1 MSVGASSSFYKSQT
15 CVSFALA
22 TKCGCAD
29 CSGPVDLLRMKTL
42 SLEGKVA
49 LVTGASRGIGRSI
62 AEEFLAAGADLVVNY
77 NKTPVEDL
85 SRSAEAQ
92 GRRAVAVQADVSVPA
107 DCDKLVETA
116 VSTFGKIDIL
126 VNNAGITR
134 DTLLMRMDEAAWD
147 AVIDTNLKSVYACCR
162 AAVKH
167 MMKARSGSIINIS
180 STSGLMG
187 LAGQTNYS
195 ASKAGMIGFTKALAK
210 EVASRGIRVNAIAP
224 GFITSDMTNALDEK
238 MRDRVLE
245 EIPLKRF
252 GEPVDIANAAL
263 YLASPISS
271 FVTGT
276 VLVVDGGM
284 RME

>member
-1 MSVGASSSFYKSQT
+1 
-15 CVSFALA
+15 
-22 TKCGCAD
+22 
-29 CSGPVDLLRMKTL
+29 MKTL

-49 LVTGASRGIGRSI
+49 LVTGASRGIGRAI

-77 NKTPVEDL
+77 NKTPVEEL

-92 GRRAVAVQADVSVPA
+92 GRRAVGVQADVSLSA
-107 DCDKLVETA
+107 DCEKLVEA
-116 VSTFGKIDIL
+116 AISTFGKIDVL

-134 DTLLMRMDEAAWD
+134 DTLLIRMDEAAWD
-147 AVIDTNLKSVYACCR
+147 AVLDTNLKSVYACCR

-263 YLASPISS
+263 YLASPVSS